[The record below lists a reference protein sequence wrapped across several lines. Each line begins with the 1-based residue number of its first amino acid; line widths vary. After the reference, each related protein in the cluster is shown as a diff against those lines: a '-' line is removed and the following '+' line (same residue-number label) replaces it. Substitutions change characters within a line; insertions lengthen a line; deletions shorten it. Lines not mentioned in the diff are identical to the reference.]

1 MPFWIH
7 LPCLQNK
14 WPFILYIINYR
25 SYKWKSSIDYNEIVE
40 KWNDV
45 TTICNYW
52 DTPVVGDKLFVTR
65 FGGSQGYWNGYDFDN
80 TNSLMFGEG
89 DGLSLI
95 NIRVSGF
102 YPESENG
109 ISVVTGYSAREYAS
123 AKIAKVEWA
132 KAYLEQQKCDNAYI
146 TNDIFTTN

>member
-1 MPFWIH
+1 MIVE
-7 LPCLQNK
+7 
-14 WPFILYIINYR
+14 Y
-25 SYKWKSSIDYNEIVE
+25 DEIVN

-52 DTPVVGDKLFVTR
+52 NTPVVGDKLFVTR
-65 FGGSQGYWNGYDFDN
+65 FHGSYGYWNGYDFNN

-95 NIRVSGF
+95 NICVSGF
-102 YPESENG
+102 SPEAENG
-109 ISVVTGYSAREYAS
+109 ISVVTGYSAAEYAS

-132 KAYLEQQKCDNAYI
+132 KSYLEQQKCDNTYI